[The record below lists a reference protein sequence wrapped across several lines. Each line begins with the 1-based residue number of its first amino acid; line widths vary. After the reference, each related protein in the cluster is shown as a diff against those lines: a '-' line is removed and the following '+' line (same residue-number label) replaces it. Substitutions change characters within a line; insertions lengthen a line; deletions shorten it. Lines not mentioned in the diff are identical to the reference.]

1 MDSCRKPACCT
12 RLFSFDFSL
21 IMADI
26 IQLLPEYL
34 ANQIAA
40 GEVVQRPASAVKEL
54 LENAVDAGATQVQLI
69 VKDAGKQLV
78 QVVDNGSGMSPTD
91 ARMSLE
97 RHATSKI
104 RTTDDLF
111 RIRTLGFRG
120 EALASIAA
128 VAQVEV
134 RTKQRDQD
142 TGTLLLIEGSQIT
155 SQQPVACPDGTSI
168 SVKNLFFNVPARR
181 NFLKSNA
188 VEMRHILDEFQHV
201 ALANPQISF
210 SLFQNDLEVFNL
222 PAGKLSQRIVSLLGN
237 GYKEQLAQ
245 VEEVTPFLTVRGFIG
260 KPESAKKSRGDQFFF
275 VNNRFIRSAYLNHA
289 VLTAYEGLL
298 PKDTHPFYVLFL
310 DLDPK
315 SIDINVHPTKT
326 EIKFEDE
333 KTVYAILRAA
343 AKQSLGLHNMAPS
356 LDFDGNVNFAPIQ
369 PLRLSGQERN
379 PFDDSFQPDALASE
393 ARAAAK
399 NTGRPAGQDAYERQL
414 PPRPTEQ
421 AKRDLE
427 EFYKSLSQLSV
438 PDVEHEATAV
448 GVAVPTITPLTPEE
462 DLPADDQPL
471 SGGLNLQA
479 GFTAMP
485 PAPGP
490 FPTKAGPAAPP
501 TPMVLPS
508 AAAAAASPELP
519 LRESSTGPGNKVLQ
533 LHQQYLLVPVKS
545 GMMLIDQVAARERIL
560 YEQYTQ
566 SLERE
571 VSASQTLLFPR
582 TITFTPQD
590 FAILREVEE
599 PLRALGFRFT
609 DFGKHTIAVEGIPA
623 DVPARDEKELLEGL
637 IEQFRTTAGPMKLDR
652 REQMARALARR
663 VAASAAGARLSEREM
678 TAIVDKLFACS
689 VPNYTPD
696 GRRTIVMLELGQLQ
710 ELFRK

>member
-1 MDSCRKPACCT
+1 MP
-12 RLFSFDFSL
+12 
-21 IMADI
+21 DI

-78 QVVDNGSGMSPTD
+78 QVVDNGAGMSPTD

-128 VAQVEV
+128 VAQVEL
-134 RTKQRDQD
+134 RTKTRDQD
-142 TGTLLLIEGSQIT
+142 TGTLLLVEGSQIT

-168 SVKNLFFNVPARR
+168 SMKNLFFNVPARR

-201 ALANPQISF
+201 ALANPQIAF

-222 PAGKLSQRIVSLLGN
+222 PAGKLGQRIVALLGN

-245 VEEVTPFLTVRGFIG
+245 VEEETPFLTVRGFIG

-333 KTVYAILRAA
+333 KTVYAIVRSAL
-343 AKQSLGLHNMAPS
+343 KQSLGLHNMAPS
-356 LDFDGNVNFAPIQ
+356 LDFAGDVNFGAIR
-369 PLRLSGQERN
+369 PLQRSGSEKN
-379 PFDDSFQPDALASE
+379 PFDDGPGSGRPDALA
-393 ARAAAK
+393 AAASAA
-399 NTGRPAGQDAYERQL
+399 NQLANPRSASRSSSASAFERPL
-414 PPRPTEQ
+414 TPRPTEQ
-421 AKRDLE
+421 AKQELE
-427 EFYKSLSQLSV
+427 DFYRSLSRVNL
-438 PDVEHEATAV
+438 PDVEHEATAA
-448 GVAVPTITPLTPEE
+448 GVAVPKVPVTPLPAAAPAATPPAAAETVDPE
-462 DLPADDQPL
+462 TGEVLPARPPENALEDQE
-471 SGGLNLQA
+471 
-479 GFTAMP
+479 TASQQV
-485 PAPGP
+485 AILPG
-490 FPTKAGPAAPP
+490 T
-501 TPMVLPS
+501 
-508 AAAAAASPELP
+508 AAAPELP

-545 GMMLIDQVAARERIL
+545 GVMLIDQVAARERIL
-560 YEQYTQ
+560 FEQYAQ
-566 SLERE
+566 ALERD

-590 FAILREVEE
+590 FAILREVEDA
-599 PLRALGFRFT
+599 LRALGFRFT
-609 DFGKHTIAVEGIPA
+609 DFGRNTIAVEGIPA

-637 IEQFRTTAGPMKLDR
+637 IEQFRTGGSMKLDR

-678 TAIVDKLFACS
+678 TTIVDKLFACT

-696 GRRTIVMLELGQLQ
+696 GRRTIVMLELGQLR
-710 ELFRK
+710 ELFG

>member
-1 MDSCRKPACCT
+1 
-12 RLFSFDFSL
+12 
-21 IMADI
+21 MADI

-69 VKDAGKQLV
+69 IKEAGKQLV

-134 RTKQRDQD
+134 RTKQRGHD
-142 TGTLLLIEGSQIT
+142 TGTLLLVEGSQIT

-222 PAGKLSQRIVSLLGN
+222 PAGKLSQRIVALLGN

-245 VEEVTPFLTVRGFIG
+245 VEEVTPFLSVKGFIG

-333 KTVYAILRAA
+333 KTVYAIVRAA

-369 PLRLSGQERN
+369 PLRLSGQEKN
-379 PFDDSFQPDALASE
+379 PFDDSYQPDALASA

-399 NTGRPAGQDAYERQL
+399 SPGRPASADAYERQL

-421 AKRDLE
+421 AKRELE

-448 GVAVPTITPLTPEE
+448 GVPVPTITPLAPDE
-462 DLPADDQPL
+462 DLPADEQAPL
-471 SGGLNLQA
+471 PGGLDLRA

-485 PAPGP
+485 TAPDWAPATDQPTPPAPV
-490 FPTKAGPAAPP
+490 
-501 TPMVLPS
+501 VLPS
-508 AAAAAASPELP
+508 VAAAAATSPELP

-560 YEQYTQ
+560 YEQYAQ

-599 PLRALGFRFT
+599 SLKALGFRFT
-609 DFGKHTIAVEGIPA
+609 DFGKNTIAVEGIPA

-637 IEQFRTTAGPMKLDR
+637 IEQFRNSAGPMKLDR

-663 VAASAAGARLSEREM
+663 VAASAGGARLSEREM
-678 TAIVDKLFACS
+678 TTIVDKLFACT

-696 GRRTIVMLELGQLQ
+696 GRRTIVMLEMGQIQ

>member
-1 MDSCRKPACCT
+1 
-12 RLFSFDFSL
+12 
-21 IMADI
+21 MADI

-69 VKDAGKQLV
+69 IKEAGKQLV

-128 VAQVEV
+128 VAQVEL

-142 TGTLLLIEGSQIT
+142 TGTLLLVEGSQIT

-222 PAGKLSQRIVSLLGN
+222 PAGKLSQRIVALLGN

-245 VEEVTPFLTVRGFIG
+245 VEEVTPFLTVKGYIG

-333 KTVYAILRAA
+333 KTVYAIVRAA

-369 PLRLSGQERN
+369 PLRLSGQTQN
-379 PFDDSFQPDALASE
+379 PFDDSYQPDALASGD
-393 ARAAAK
+393 RAAAK
-399 NTGRPAGQDAYERQL
+399 SPGRPAAADAYERQL

-421 AKRDLE
+421 AKRELE

-448 GVAVPTITPLTPEE
+448 GVPVPTITPLSPDE
-462 DLPADDQPL
+462 DLPAEDAPL
-471 SGGLNLQA
+471 PGGLPLQA
-479 GFTAMP
+479 GFTALPPAAGWQPTETEPVPP
-485 PAPGP
+485 PAPV
-490 FPTKAGPAAPP
+490 
-501 TPMVLPS
+501 VLPS
-508 AAAAAASPELP
+508 AAAAPASPELP

-560 YEQYTQ
+560 YEQYAQ

-590 FAILREVEE
+590 FAILREVEDS
-599 PLRALGFRFT
+599 LKALGFRFT

-637 IEQFRTTAGPMKLDR
+637 IEQFRNSAGSLKLDR

-663 VAASAAGARLSEREM
+663 VAASAGGARLSEREM
-678 TAIVDKLFACS
+678 TAIVDRLFACS

-710 ELFRK
+710 ELFRKQA